1 MIVIRLSLTY
11 SLCYSH
17 FSLDTE
23 SKSPY
28 FSKSITHLST
38 VSSISLSGS
47 IFLPTPTDIFCK
59 RKSEAYI
66 IHWSHESFIKFT
78 KYYQLYFI

>member
-28 FSKSITHLST
+28 LLKSSTHLPPI
-38 VSSISLSGS
+38 SSFPLSGS
-47 IFLPTPTDIFCK
+47 IVTPTPTPK
-59 RKSEAYI
+59 GKLALRK
-66 IHWSHESFIKFT
+66 
-78 KYYQLYFI
+78 